1 MNEKNY
7 PEYYK
12 KLSKFIVNKYTY
24 LDEDNLINICN
35 TKSKCVRTPLKV
47 DYNFLENV
55 LKFKHLNFGQI
66 GSVFSILI
74 GIAYDDFK
82 VTENSASPL
91 EFVLYFLMPEMYK
104 IYYEPL
110 LSNDT
115 INENVDNSKKYKLS
129 KTEINDLLLD
139 YENMG
144 YDEESAKDDLI
155 DLVSYLNS
163 LPKTLRLYRI
173 ICSDDMVNIN
183 KEYVGSHYS
192 LNKNNLVKNHY
203 GRGSIQGSC
212 MGNKV
217 FLVTVDVDK
226 TNMDVLE
233 TLSNNILFP
242 HEEEITLTNKGLG
255 SKIINLEEL

>member
-66 GSVFSILI
+66 GSVFSILL

-82 VTENSASPL
+82 VTENSDSPL

-110 LSNDT
+110 LSND
-115 INENVDNSKKYKLS
+115 KLS

-203 GRGSIQGSC
+203 GRGSLQGSC

-242 HEEEITLTNKGLG
+242 HEEEITLSNKGLG

>member
-1 MNEKNY
+1 MIE
-7 PEYYK
+7 
-12 KLSKFIVNKYTY
+12 
-24 LDEDNLINICN
+24 
-35 TKSKCVRTPLKV
+35 
-47 DYNFLENV
+47 
-55 LKFKHLNFGQI
+55 
-66 GSVFSILI
+66 
-74 GIAYDDFK
+74 
-82 VTENSASPL
+82 
-91 EFVLYFLMPEMYK
+91 LYQMYK

-226 TNMDVLE
+226 TNMDVLV

>member
-12 KLSKFIVNKYTY
+12 KLSKFIVDKYTY

-35 TKSKCVRTPLKV
+35 TKSKCVRTALKV
-47 DYNFLENV
+47 DYNYLKDV
-55 LKFKHLNFGQI
+55 LKFKDISFSHI
-66 GSVFSILI
+66 GSVFSILL
-74 GIAYDDFK
+74 GIAHDDFK
-82 VTENSASPL
+82 VTENPDAPL
-91 EFVLYFLMPEMYK
+91 EFVLYFLIPEMYK
-104 IYYEPL
+104 RYYEPL
-110 LSNDT
+110 LPNDT
-115 INENVDNSKKYKLS
+115 INENVDNSKKYILS
-129 KTEINDLLLD
+129 KTEINDLLSD

-144 YDEESAKDDLI
+144 YEEESAKEDLI
-155 DLVSYLNS
+155 NLVSYLNS
-163 LPKTLRLYRI
+163 LPKTIRLYRI

-192 LNKNNLVKNHY
+192 INKNNLVRNHY

-212 MGNKV
+212 MGDKV

-226 TNMDVLE
+226 TNIDVLV

-242 HEEEITLTNKGLG
+242 HEEEITLKNKGLG
-255 SKIINLEEL
+255 SKIINIEEL